1 MDKSRKTF
9 REFLEL
15 SENKKGSFG
24 KDVDGTEATRRDKV
38 EGAEE
43 YKIQRKSQEGQNR
56 ARGRAAQNRAIRDW
70 QKQNGLE
77 GTNVMPPW
85 FRK

>member
-1 MDKSRKTF
+1 MDKSRKSF

-15 SENKKGSFG
+15 SENKKGNHG
-24 KDVDGTEATRRDKV
+24 KRIDGTEATHGSDV
-38 EGAEE
+38 EGAED
-43 YKIQRKSQEGQNR
+43 YKIQRKSQKGQNI
-56 ARGRAAQNRAIRDW
+56 ARGKAAQNRAIREW

-85 FRK
+85 YKK